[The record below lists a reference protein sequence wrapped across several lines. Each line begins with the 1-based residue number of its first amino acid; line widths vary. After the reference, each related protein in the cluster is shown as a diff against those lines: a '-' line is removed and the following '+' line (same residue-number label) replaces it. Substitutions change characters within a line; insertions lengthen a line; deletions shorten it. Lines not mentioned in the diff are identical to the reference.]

1 MKSTI
6 PVLAAGTFLLL
17 AAPVFAQS
25 TGTSHPEDLNDTIT
39 VAAPQNSTVTVVTP
53 APAAAPA
60 SPPLQ
65 PRPETQVYVATP
77 QSRPAPTPADEVY
90 RPYRPAQTAEVIRP
104 ATPAIDPADAG
115 IVTSVPYSETEL
127 MEGTIIKTRLV
138 GQLSTGATKQG
149 SHFVATLTRN
159 VEHGGRVIFPVGSSL
174 EGRVTEVRN
183 GRRISGGAAIHLEP
197 ETVTLPDGVQ
207 YHLNARLV
215 DLDAGHS
222 SKVNDEGTITGGS
235 HTARTVTTFG
245 ASTGSGLLAGAV
257 IAGAPGAAVGA
268 GVGAGVGTILWLKE
282 DRQQTLPEGTELVF
296 SLNRPMELAPSIPVR
311 R

>member
-1 MKSTI
+1 MI
-6 PVLAAGTFLLL
+6 PALAAGTVLLL

-25 TGTSHPEDLNDTIT
+25 TGTSHPEDLNDSIT
-39 VAAPQNSTVTVVTP
+39 VAAPQNSVVTVTTP
-53 APAAAPA
+53 APAAPA
-60 SPPLQ
+60 LHA
-65 PRPETQVYVATP
+65 RPETEVYVATP
-77 QSRPAPTPADEVY
+77 SSRPAQTAVPADEVY
-90 RPYRPAQTAEVIRP
+90 RPYHPAQTAEVVHP

-115 IVTSVPYSETEL
+115 IVTSVPFSETEL
-127 MEGTIIKTRLV
+127 LEGTIIKTRLI
-138 GQLSTGATKQG
+138 GQLSTTATKPG
-149 SHFVATLTRN
+149 SHFVATLTHN
-159 VEHGGRVIFPVGSSL
+159 VEHGGRVIFPVGASL
-174 EGRVTEVRN
+174 EGRVTEVRS

-215 DLDAGHS
+215 DLDSGHS

-245 ASTGSGLLAGAV
+245 ASTGSGLIAGAV

-296 SLNRPMELAPSIPVR
+296 SLNRPMDLTPSIPVR